1 MSYRQRSYLMPWY
14 GARVTVTNGTNN
26 TLEFGN
32 GAGNHDLVLGH
43 ESGLRV
49 PVCTL
54 FLLVLRQSTALYS
67 LLSSCFKIASDGEKW
82 SNYVHNHIS
91 DTQGVKT
98 TPFCAGTLVLVLVPQ
113 VKPPVYRRKL
123 FCHISF

>member
-1 MSYRQRSYLMPWY
+1 MEHPIKRL
-14 GARVTVTNGTNN
+14 
-26 TLEFGN
+26 LLLLFGN
-32 GAGNHDLVLGH
+32 GAGNHDLVLRH

-67 LLSSCFKIASDGEKW
+67 LLSSCFKIASHGEKW

-98 TPFCAGTLVLVLVPQ
+98 TPFCAGTLVLILVLVLGTRSLRL
-113 VKPPVYRRKL
+113 RRSHLTHALDLCALKEK
-123 FCHISF
+123 